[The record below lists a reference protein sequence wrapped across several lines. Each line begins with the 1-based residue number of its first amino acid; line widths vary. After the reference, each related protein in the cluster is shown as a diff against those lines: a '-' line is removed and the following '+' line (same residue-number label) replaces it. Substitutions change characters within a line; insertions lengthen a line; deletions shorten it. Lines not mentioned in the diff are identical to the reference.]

1 MNSVGKYYIL
11 TYRHSRLL
19 PDAISIGVVFIVP
32 SSEKPFVV
40 NRIFSYTTISKVY
53 KENEGSFLAS
63 FLKVFEKRVDDL
75 NKKFS
80 NDNLFGSLTELE
92 LNLKAILPENSGA
105 FNLESPTSLAFTDVE
120 KDIAFFTQKII
131 GHHLQNDSART
142 RLDDYHLKLNFAQQ
156 LKQIDAS
163 QREKVKTDYTVKT
176 ESVDLKF
183 DFAWKNG
190 KVNLVSA
197 VGFDYADDS
206 SIDEKAFKWFGRLNH
221 LNSLQAGYVPNLLIS
236 KPEPSHIKAFNKAYK
251 LLKAAPTKTKFFEQK
266 EFSDYISEI
275 NKEAKTFI

>member
-1 MNSVGKYYIL
+1 M
-11 TYRHSRLL
+11 TYRHSRHL

-32 SSEKPFVV
+32 GSQTPFVV

-53 KENEGSFLAS
+53 KVRENAFLGS

-75 NKKFS
+75 NKKVS
-80 NDNLFGSLTELE
+80 NNDLFRGLSELE
-92 LNLKAILPENSGA
+92 HSLKSILPENSGA

-120 KDIAFFTQKII
+120 KDLAFYTDKII
-131 GHHLQNDSART
+131 GHHLQTESART
-142 RLDDYHLKLNFAQQ
+142 RLDDHHLKLNFALQ
-156 LKQIDAS
+156 LKQIALS
-163 QREKVKTDYTVKT
+163 QRQKVKTDYTVKT

-221 LNSLQAGYVPNLLIS
+221 LNTLQADYVPNLLLS
-236 KPEPSHIKAFNKAYK
+236 KPEAIHTRAFNKAYK
-251 LLKAAPTKTKFFEQK
+251 LLKAAPTATKFIEQN
-266 EFSDYISEI
+266 ELSDYISEI
-275 NKEAKTFI
+275 EKEAKSFI